1 MIYINSHSIENTDT
15 GNGSIVMLGNF
26 DGMHIGHMA
35 LFDILTNQAE
45 IGGYT
50 KVVFSFHP
58 HPLYFLSG
66 QNPGLLLSGDEKIKL
81 LSGLGADV
89 FIEYPFDNALR
100 SMAPEEFVKTILVD
114 NLHAKAIVIGDD
126 YSFGKNREG
135 NADNLRKLGATYG
148 FDLYVVDAVI
158 HNGERVSSRTIRD
171 YVAAR
176 NFIRCNELLARPYQI
191 SGIVQH
197 GQQLGRKLGF
207 PTINIQPAQD
217 KLLPPN
223 GVYLTKTT
231 IGGQTYK
238 SITNIGVNPT
248 VFGSEATVKRCETY
262 IYGFNSD
269 VYNQE
274 AVISFYDSIRDEQEF
289 TGIDALAN
297 QVTNDIEKGLE
308 LWKRLEL
315 R

>member
-1 MIYINSHSIENTDT
+1 MIYINSHSIENIDI

-35 LFDILTNQAE
+35 LFDMLTKQAE

-50 KVVFSFHP
+50 KIVFSFHP
-58 HPLYFLSG
+58 HPQFFLCG
-66 QNPGLLLSGDEKIKL
+66 QNPGLLLASDEKIQL
-81 LSGLGADV
+81 LSELGTDV
-89 FIEYPFDNALR
+89 FIEYPFDNTLR
-100 SMAPEEFVKTILVD
+100 SMTPEEFVKTILVD
-114 NLHAKAIVIGDD
+114 KLNAKAIVIGDD

-135 NADNLRKLGATYG
+135 NADNLRKLGAAYG
-148 FDLYVVDAVI
+148 FDIHIVDAVT

-171 YVAAR
+171 YAATR
-176 NFIRCNELLARPYQI
+176 NFKRCNEQLGRPYQI
-191 SGIVQH
+191 SGIVRH
-197 GQQLGRKLGF
+197 GQQLARKLGF
-207 PTINIQPAQD
+207 PTINIQPAPD

-269 VYNQE
+269 VYGKK

-289 TGIDALAN
+289 SGIDALAY